1 MKRSAGVTV
10 IVILSLLGSLFT
22 FAMGILMLVMMIV
35 APVPRSNEFPGS
47 PIFFKVILLLGS
59 LMYLLP
65 AIWGVVTS
73 IGLWRLKNWARI
85 SIIVFSVLLILMG
98 GFSGLMT
105 LVVPMPPPPNSTVDP
120 SVMTG
125 IRISMGAFMLALA
138 GIGVWWLVFFSRPKV
153 KEQFGQLPLVPAI
166 GSPLPTNQVPP
177 AVYASTNGPSAVERP
192 LSIAIIAWLLL
203 IGSFFLPLCL
213 VLHTPAVLFTKL
225 LIGWPATLFF
235 LSFAVTQFCIGLG
248 LLRLKPTART
258 AAIIYSV
265 FGALNAA
272 VFYLAP
278 GGHGRMQALM
288 DYQQSVFPWMR
299 MFTDQSEYH
308 FDTTPFM
315 VMGAVCGLIGMM
327 VQLYFL
333 ITRKFAFEKAA
344 ADLKSGVIQA

>member
-10 IVILSLLGSLFT
+10 IVILSMFGSLLTFT
-22 FAMGILMLVMMIV
+22 MGIFMLVVMIV
-35 APVPRSNEFPGS
+35 APVPSSNQIPS
-47 PIFFKVILLLGS
+47 SLIFIKVIFLLGS

-65 AIWGVVTS
+65 AVWGIVTS

-105 LVVPMPPPPNSTVDP
+105 LVVPMPPTPNGTVDP

-138 GIGVWWLVFFSRPKV
+138 GIGVWWLVFFNRSKV
-153 KEQFGQLPLVPAI
+153 KEQFGQASFVLVT
-166 GSPLPTNQVPP
+166 GSQLSTNQSSLS
-177 AVYASTNGPSAVERP
+177 ALASTNGPGAVERP

-203 IGSFFLPLCL
+203 IGSLFLPLCL

-225 LIGWPATLFF
+225 LTGWPAILFF
-235 LSFAVTQFCIGLG
+235 LSFAVAQFCIGVG
-248 LLRLKPTART
+248 LLRLKPTARI
-258 AAIIYSV
+258 AAIVYSV
-265 FGALNAA
+265 FGAVNAA

-278 GGHGRMQALM
+278 GGHARMLALM
-288 DYQQSVFPWMR
+288 QYQQSMFPWMR
-299 MFTDQSEYH
+299 VLPNQPEYH

-333 ITRKFAFEKAA
+333 ITRKVAFEKAA
-344 ADLKSGVIQA
+344 TDLKSSVS